1 MNQITA
7 KVYIYNLCDIT
18 RKEIN
23 NFNSNSI
30 IVFTTNERLILNQD
44 LHLKLQYSNTIQEY
58 LKEHYLE
65 GCKFGKIK
73 LTPSFSQNLNI
84 QYIFISERK
93 KSDIYT
99 RDLNDYIHMYIKIF
113 STVSF
118 LGVENLYL
126 TSKNNFMTFIILS
139 AIKLYNLTFKVNFT
153 INIYTIY
160 DETEY
165 ASHSKGWSLFN
176 DFDSIYVYMEQD
188 IIIEIYTKTY
198 LELSKLHEYNVDS
211 RHENYPIIK
220 PFKSDILILEYYLNK
235 TNDMNLL
242 PSIIIE

>member
-23 NFNSNSI
+23 NFNTNSI

-44 LHLKLQYSNTIQEY
+44 IYLKLQYPNTIQEY

-73 LTPSFSQNLNI
+73 LTPSFNQNLNI

-113 STVSF
+113 SAISF

-139 AIKLYNLTFKVNFT
+139 AIKLYNLTFKVDFT
-153 INIYTIY
+153 INIYTTY
-160 DETEY
+160 NETEY
-165 ASHSKGWSLFN
+165 ASHNKGWSLFN
-176 DFDSIYVYMEQD
+176 DFDSIYVYIEQD

-198 LELSKLHEYNVDS
+198 VELSKLHEYNVDS
-211 RHENYPIIK
+211 RQENYPIIK

-235 TNDMNLL
+235 TNE
-242 PSIIIE
+242 IIIE